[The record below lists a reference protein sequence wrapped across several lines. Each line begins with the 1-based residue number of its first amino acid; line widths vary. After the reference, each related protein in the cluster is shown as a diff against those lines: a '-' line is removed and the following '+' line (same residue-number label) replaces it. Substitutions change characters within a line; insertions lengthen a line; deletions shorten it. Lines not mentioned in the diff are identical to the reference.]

1 MLYFISFFMPYLI
14 GIVTSLEMLNL
25 RFANKLGHL
34 MTKAF
39 VRSTGDILVFF
50 GLIAVFFGIMEWQS

>member
-1 MLYFISFFMPYLI
+1 MPYLI
-14 GIVTSLEMLNL
+14 GLITSLEMLNL

-39 VRSTGDILVFF
+39 VQSIADIFIFF
-50 GLIAVFFGIMEWQS
+50 GMIAIFFGIMEW